1 MKKIIQV
8 SKLFTLLTKI
18 EHDVLYI
25 GGNVVKF
32 KLFNQTFPTK
42 EKVLWLEV
50 NGRTPFLVSSNEEN
64 IDIALKINAM
74 F

>member
-1 MKKIIQV
+1 M
-8 SKLFTLLTKI
+8 FTLPTKI

-25 GGNVVKF
+25 GGNIVKF
-32 KLFNQTFPTK
+32 KCFNQTFPTK
-42 EKVLWLEV
+42 EKTLWLEV
-50 NGRTPFLVSSNEEN
+50 NGKTPFLVSSNEEN